1 MRRFFNDQL
10 LVIILL
16 VCTLRSSCSAEMCD
30 VMLPANYS
38 GWQPPIPTD
47 SGTPLVIDTT
57 LFLDDLLE
65 ISDAG
70 MSFKIALK

>member
-1 MRRFFNDQL
+1 MRRIFNDQL

-38 GWQPPIPTD
+38 GWQPPIPMYSD
-47 SGTPLVIDTT
+47 IPLVIDIT

-65 ISDAG
+65 ISDTE
-70 MSFKIALK
+70 MSYKIALK